1 MLRMGDGDKSVRP
14 LAERLAG
21 EAGLAELRVIF
32 HVDMTNNTPIIGFY
46 GGEAQED
53 EHRETAAERV
63 KPAGMT

>member
-1 MLRMGDGDKSVRP
+1 M
-14 LAERLAG
+14 AERLAG